1 MSDSD
6 IFDPPDPPRVSG
18 EPPDGGAAARSRFE
32 ACRWRATQDQGGAAY
47 CTHRDVLP
55 YAGMNGFN
63 PQAWCPDCAFFKM
76 RRGTRKQSGYHPDDY

>member
-1 MSDSD
+1 MSD
-6 IFDPPDPPRVSG
+6 IFDHPGPLQVDG
-18 EPPDGGAAARSRFE
+18 EPPDRDGAAAGRFE
-32 ACRWRATQDQGGAAY
+32 SCRWRATQDSGGAAY

-76 RRGTRKQSGYHPDDY
+76 RRGMRKRSGYLSDDY

>member
-1 MSDSD
+1 MSD
-6 IFDPPDPPRVSG
+6 IFDHPGPLQVDG
-18 EPPDGGAAARSRFE
+18 EPPDRDGAAAGRFE
-32 ACRWRATQDQGGAAY
+32 SCRWRAKQDSGGAAY

-76 RRGTRKQSGYHPDDY
+76 RRGTRKRSGYLSDDY

>member
-1 MSDSD
+1 MSD
-6 IFDPPDPPRVSG
+6 IFDHPGPLQVDG
-18 EPPDGGAAARSRFE
+18 EPPDRDGAAAGRFE
-32 ACRWRATQDQGGAAY
+32 SCRWRATQDSGGAAY

-76 RRGTRKQSGYHPDDY
+76 RRGTRKRSSYLSDDY